1 MKYPNPHS
9 LISRHPEPLT
19 SRRLSYLI
27 AILALILLSNTYF
40 ATAHTVND
48 EDIFPDL
55 YEASVQELQHG
66 MDAGHFTG
74 VDLVKVG

>member
-1 MKYPNPHS
+1 MKYPNP
-9 LISRHPEPLT
+9 LSRHPELLT
-19 SRRLSYLI
+19 SRRLNYLI